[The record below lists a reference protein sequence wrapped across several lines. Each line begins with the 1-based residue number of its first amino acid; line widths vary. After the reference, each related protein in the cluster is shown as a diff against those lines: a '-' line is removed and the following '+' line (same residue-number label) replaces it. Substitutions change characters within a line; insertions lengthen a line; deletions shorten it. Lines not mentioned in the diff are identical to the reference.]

1 MTAFDILVL
10 TLLAGGAIL
19 GFLKGFVYAAVSLIA
34 WVAGIFA
41 LRLFHG
47 PVTAL
52 LQEPVGNDSGAA
64 ALALVGLYLGVY
76 LIGKLIATALRTRT
90 RRPVLGPIDRVL
102 GFGFGAVKG
111 LILATLAYLLITM
124 LHDIVWPGEGQP
136 EWITDSRTFPLLNAT
151 GTALVDLYDYQQALV
166 DE

>member
-90 RRPVLGPIDRVL
+90 RRSVLGPIDRVL

>member
-19 GFLKGFVYAAVSLIA
+19 GFLNGFVYAAVSLIA

-52 LQEPVGNDSGAA
+52 LKEPVGNDSGAA

-76 LIGKLIATALRTRT
+76 LIGKLIASSLRSRT
-90 RRPVLGPIDRVL
+90 RRSVLGPIDRVL

-111 LILATLAYLLITM
+111 LILATLAYLLVTM

-136 EWITDSRTFPLLNAT
+136 QWVTDSRTFPLLNAS
-151 GTALVDLYDYQQALV
+151 GTALVDLYDYQQSLG

>member
-19 GFLKGFVYAAVSLIA
+19 GFLNGFVYAAVSLIA

-41 LRLFHG
+41 LRLFHA

-52 LQEPVGNDSGAA
+52 LKEPVGNDSGAA

-76 LIGKLIATALRTRT
+76 LLGKLIATSLRTRT
-90 RRPVLGPIDRVL
+90 RKSVLGPIDRVL

-136 EWITDSRTFPLLNAT
+136 QWVTDSRTFPLLNAS
-151 GTALVDLYDYQQALV
+151 GTALVDLYDYQQSLG